1 MFRQLEALNE
11 QESRKLSERQAR
23 DRARVQRFMNAHSW
37 TIGVDQE
44 ALAAQLEEKRRIQ
57 ELEKEA
63 ARLEG
68 ASQSS
73 PAQSRPDRRT
83 INATENSFKSS
94 PLQQPNVQP
103 GSTACWTRTRPRSGA
118 RARLCCGP

>member
-1 MFRQLEALNE
+1 MFRQLEALQE
-11 QESRKLSERQAR
+11 KESRKLAERQAR
-23 DRARVQRFMNAHSW
+23 DRARVQRFINARSR
-37 TIGVDQE
+37 TIGVDKG
-44 ALAAQLEEKRRIQ
+44 ALAVQLEEKRRIQ

-73 PAQSRPDRRT
+73 PTQSRPDRRT
-83 INATENSFKSS
+83 VNATENSINSS
-94 PLQQPNVQP
+94 PLQQPNAQP
-103 GSTACWTRTRPRSGA
+103 GSTACWTRTRTRSGA